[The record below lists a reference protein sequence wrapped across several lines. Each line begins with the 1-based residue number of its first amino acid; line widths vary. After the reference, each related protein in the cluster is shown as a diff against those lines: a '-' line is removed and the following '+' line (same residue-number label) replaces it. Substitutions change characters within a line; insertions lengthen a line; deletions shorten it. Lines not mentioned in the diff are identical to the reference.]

1 MTFAPSRKFLSVL
14 RLRLFLGALP
24 IAAILGITYFY
35 NQIPTLTWS
44 VGIFVPLIFVW
55 VVFLPILFKS
65 QKAVLEKEALWVY
78 KGVIVKRRHVIPY
91 CRPLYC
97 KICCGPITWLFG
109 ICTVKIRLV
118 GGDLCINGLSRKD
131 ALFLVSSLESKYDRQ

>member
-1 MTFAPSRKFLSVL
+1 MTFAPSRKFLSIL
-14 RLRLFLGALP
+14 RLRLFFGALP

-35 NQIPTLTWS
+35 GQIPTLVWS
-44 VGIFVPLIFVW
+44 VGIFVPLILVW
-55 VVFLPILFKS
+55 KVYLPILCKS

-78 KGVIVKRRHVIPY
+78 KGIIIKRRHIIPY

-97 KICCGPITWLFG
+97 KICSGPISSLFG

-118 GGDLCINGLSRKD
+118 GSDLRINGLSRKD
-131 ALFLVSSLESKYDRQ
+131 AQLLVCSLESRYES

>member
-14 RLRLFLGALP
+14 RLRLFIGSLP

-35 NQIPTLTWS
+35 GQIPTLVWS
-44 VGIFVPLIFVW
+44 VGIFVPLTFVW
-55 VVFLPILFKS
+55 MVFLPILCKS
-65 QKAVLEKEALWVY
+65 QKAVLENSALWVY
-78 KGVIVKRRHVIPY
+78 KGVIIKRRHIIPY

-97 KICCGPITWLFG
+97 KICRGPVFSLFG

-131 ALFLVSSLESKYDRQ
+131 AQLLVSSLESRYEP